1 MEPKQCEKCGETVE
15 AARAFCPA
23 CGAAMVAEEQRADVS
38 AFDASA
44 GTIQFGKT
52 VYGKVLAEMGL
63 NISEAPNKQPA
74 TPPAAAPPMAAP
86 APATPEKRVGG
97 SNRTKWIVIAIAA
110 LLFLGML
117 AVIVAAAGIYFYSRY
132 QQSTL

>member
-1 MEPKQCEKCGETVE
+1 
-15 AARAFCPA
+15 
-23 CGAAMVAEEQRADVS
+23 MVAEEQRSDLS

-44 GTIQFGKT
+44 GTMQFGKT

-63 NISEAPNKQPA
+63 NISEAPNKQP
-74 TPPAAAPPMAAP
+74 TLSAAP
-86 APATPEKRVGG
+86 APPVGAPAPDTPEKPAGG

-110 LLFLGML
+110 VLFLGML
-117 AVIVAAAGIYFYSRY
+117 AVIVAAAGFYFYSRF